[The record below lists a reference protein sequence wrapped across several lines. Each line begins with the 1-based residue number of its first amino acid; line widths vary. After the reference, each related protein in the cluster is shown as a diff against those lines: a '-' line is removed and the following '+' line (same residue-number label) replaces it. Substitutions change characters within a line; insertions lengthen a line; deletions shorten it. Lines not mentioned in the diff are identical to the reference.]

1 MPTASREVRK
11 KRRLKRELSIAY
23 RLLEVVTAQRDQM
36 RITSQALQQ
45 ELKKYTDG
53 SKDATSDTPTVYG
66 SVAAQLEAD
75 KNLSP
80 EAKGDYTSGV

>member
-1 MPTASREVRK
+1 MPTASRNARK
-11 KRRLKRELSIAY
+11 LRRVKIDRRLAY
-23 RLLEVVTAQRDQM
+23 KMLDLAIAQRDQM
-36 RITSQALQQ
+36 RITSLSLQQ

-53 SKDATSDTPTVYG
+53 SKDAPSDTPPVYG
-66 SVAAQLEAD
+66 DVAAQLEAD